1 VIPPL
6 LAVAVVL
13 GVGCRTAKR
22 DDVHQS
28 AVVQDAV
35 TAPPKVAKPD
45 AAVDRTTGAVQRP
58 GRSHDARNRK
68 SIARKKGASM
78 LFVTIIGP
86 REKFD
91 GLDAIDG
98 IMPNDHGTEKLPDGT
113 WAYSTYA
120 YESTLDQIRALGLQV
135 EIVQTAA
142 EVQREMDRIDRQ
154 GQ

>member
-1 VIPPL
+1 MPPL

-22 DDVHQS
+22 NDVHQS
-28 AVVQDAV
+28 TVVHDAV
-35 TAPPKVAKPD
+35 TAPPRVANVD
-45 AAVDRTTGAVQRP
+45 AAAVDRTTATVQRP

-91 GLDAIDG
+91 GLDGIDG
-98 IMPNDHGTEKLPDGT
+98 VMPNDHGTEKLPDGT

-135 EIVQTAA
+135 EIVQTAE
-142 EVQREMDRIDRQ
+142 EVQREFDRIDRQ